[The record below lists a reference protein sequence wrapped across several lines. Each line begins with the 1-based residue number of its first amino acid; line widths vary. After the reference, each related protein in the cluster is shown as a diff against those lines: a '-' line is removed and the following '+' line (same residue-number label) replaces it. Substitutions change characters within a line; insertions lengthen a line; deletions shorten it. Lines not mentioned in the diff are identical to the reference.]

1 MTTLRIVFATLV
13 IGLGLYYAIMGVL
26 AAVMLH
32 GMGMAPFPQ
41 LAVASWLLMLPLGLI
56 ALCSGVGLL
65 LLLPWSRRLWLGTS
79 AFLIA
84 FHTLWLVSDFRAD
97 PHMLP
102 LIPAI
107 MIVAFC
113 IASCLFLKSHA
124 AQHLFTQSRQVI

>member
-13 IGLGLYYAIMGVL
+13 IVLGLYYAIMGVL
-26 AAVMLH
+26 AVVILH
-32 GMGMAPFPQ
+32 GMGTAPFPQ

-56 ALCSGVGLL
+56 ALCCGVGLL
-65 LLLPWSRRLWLGTS
+65 LLQPWSRRLWLGTS

-97 PHMLP
+97 PHILP
-102 LIPAI
+102 LVPAVT
-107 MIVAFC
+107 IVAFC
-113 IASCLFLKSHA
+113 IASWWFLNLHA